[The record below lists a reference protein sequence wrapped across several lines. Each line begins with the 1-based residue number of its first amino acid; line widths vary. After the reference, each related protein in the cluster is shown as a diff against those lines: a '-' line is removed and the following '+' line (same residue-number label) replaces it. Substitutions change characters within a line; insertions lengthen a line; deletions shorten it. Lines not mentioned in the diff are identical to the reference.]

1 MLDVIESQQ
10 LWMHLYA
17 VLVANSILIYDH
29 MATLPEEIIFIW
41 RRPKALSA
49 KLFLVN
55 RYIALLGNI
64 FALCVDFLPISDER
78 FQFWFLHICYFAQ
91 QRLSCVKYTLCRQL
105 FFLSQ
110 GIIVCLIL
118 TIRIYAL
125 YGCNKRLLTCMIIV
139 GFTLVAGACAGAI
152 GHFSSNATIFPGVGC
167 YETYTVAVAARVG
180 LSWVALFIF
189 ELLIF
194 ILTVYRICKPR
205 GLRLSLFTRSNIV
218 DIMFHDGAMYFRAMT
233 LINIPNI
240 LTYYSSSVDNRGSLA
255 TFTSS
260 MSATLISRLVLNL
273 HASMDTGILS
283 TTVRGD
289 SASFALTTRVNVQS
303 AISSHHW

>member
-1 MLDVIESQQ
+1 M
-10 LWMHLYA
+10 
-17 VLVANSILIYDH
+17 
-29 MATLPEEIIFIW
+29 
-41 RRPKALSA
+41 
-49 KLFLVN
+49 LFLAN

-64 FALCVDFLPISDER
+64 FALCIDFLPMSDER
-78 FQFWFLHICYFAQ
+78 FHFWLLHICYFAQ
-91 QRLSCVKYTLCRQL
+91 RRLSCVKYTLCRQL

-110 GIIVCLIL
+110 GIIVCLVL

-125 YGCNKRLLTCMIIV
+125 YGCSKRLLTWMSII
-139 GFTLVAGACAGAI
+139 GFTLAAGACAGTF

-167 YETYTVAVAARVG
+167 YETYTATVAAHVG
-180 LSWVALFIF
+180 LAWMALFIF

-194 ILTVYRICKPR
+194 ILTVYRICKTI
-205 GLRLSLFTRSNIV
+205 GLLRLSLFTRSNVI
-218 DIMFHDGAMYFRAMT
+218 DIIFHDGAIYFGVMT

-240 LTYYSSSVDNRGSLA
+240 LTYYSGSVNTRGSLA

-273 HASMDTGILS
+273 HQSMDTGILS
-283 TTVRGD
+283 TTIQD
-289 SASFALTTRVNVQS
+289 ESASFALLTTRVNVQS

>member
-1 MLDVIESQQ
+1 MPDITESQQ
-10 LWMHLYA
+10 LWIHLYA

-29 MATLPEEIIFIW
+29 IATLPEEIAFIW
-41 RRPKALSA
+41 RRPKALSS

-64 FALCVDFLPISDER
+64 FALCIDFLPMSDE
-78 FQFWFLHICYFAQ
+78 
-91 QRLSCVKYTLCRQL
+91 SCVKYTLCRQL
-105 FFLSQ
+105 FFLFQ
-110 GIIVCLIL
+110 GLIVCLIL

-125 YGCNKRLLTCMIIV
+125 YGCSKRVLISMIII
-139 GFTLVAGACAGAI
+139 GFILVIVACAGTF
-152 GHFSSNATIFPGVGC
+152 GHFSSNATIYPGIGC
-167 YETYTVAVAARVG
+167 YETYTAEIAARVG
-180 LSWVALFIF
+180 LAWVALFVF

-194 ILTVYRICKPR
+194 ILTVYRICKTR
-205 GLRLSLFTRSNIV
+205 GLLRLSLFTRSNVVNIV
-218 DIMFHDGAMYFRAMT
+218 FHDGAMYFRAMT

-240 LTYYSSSVDNRGSLA
+240 LTYYSGSVNTRGSLA

-273 HASMDTGILS
+273 HESMDTGILS
-283 TTVRGD
+283 TTVRD
-289 SASFALTTRVNVQS
+289 SSDFLTTRVNVQS

>member
-1 MLDVIESQQ
+1 MGVLTPLLCCICLIGMLDVIESQQ

-29 MATLPEEIIFIW
+29 LATLPEEIIFIW

-64 FALCVDFLPISDER
+64 FAF
-78 FQFWFLHICYFAQ
+78 
-91 QRLSCVKYTLCRQL
+91 CVKYTLCRQL

-180 LSWVALFIF
+180 LAWVALFIF

-194 ILTVYRICKPR
+194 ILTVYRICKTR

-218 DIMFHDGAMYFRAMT
+218 DIMFHDGAMYFGAMT

-283 TTVRGD
+283 TTVRDD
-289 SASFALTTRVNVQS
+289 SSSFALTTRVNVQS

>member
-1 MLDVIESQQ
+1 MSLCSAIYSPCV
-10 LWMHLYA
+10 
-17 VLVANSILIYDH
+17 SISC
-29 MATLPEEIIFIW
+29 P
-41 RRPKALSA
+41 
-49 KLFLVN
+49 
-55 RYIALLGNI
+55 
-64 FALCVDFLPISDER
+64 
-78 FQFWFLHICYFAQ
+78 FQI
-91 QRLSCVKYTLCRQL
+91 SCVKYTLCRQL

-125 YGCNKRLLTCMIIV
+125 YGCNKRLLAWMIIFC
-139 GFTLVAGACAGAI
+139 FTLMAGACAGAI
-152 GHFSSNATIFPGVGC
+152 GHFSSNATISPGIGC
-167 YETYTVAVAARVG
+167 YETYSTAVAARVG
-180 LSWVALFIF
+180 LAWVALFIF

-194 ILTVYRICKPR
+194 ILTVYRICKTR
-205 GLRLSLFTRSNIV
+205 GLLRLSIFTRSNIV
-218 DIMFHDGAMYFRAMT
+218 DIIFHDGAMYFGAMA

-240 LTYYSSSVDNRGSLA
+240 LTYYSSSVNNRGSLA

-283 TTVRGD
+283 TTVRDD
-289 SASFALTTRVNVQS
+289 SASFALLTTRVNVQS